1 MKLGKKLL
9 FINFILAGVF
19 FASSVLA
26 ESCPSASPVG
36 VGCASGQYYCGGQ
49 CRTMSSCP
57 TWSPSPTCAAGLN
70 CANCSQA
77 DSCGVCSQ
85 CASTTTHTLCGTY
98 PNKECKA
105 NTTPPDNCQTYNQC
119 TERCSACK
127 NGYYLVGNQ
136 CVQTVLK
143 LGSDSASGT
152 STVVQS
158 TNNTLMYIGSGGIS
172 IGTSTIPEAITLNVF
187 GSSSFF
193 HPLVV
198 GAPTAGNHAATKDYV
213 DSVVTGGGSPGTS
226 YWIASST
233 NIYNSNTGNVGIG
246 DSEPYSK
253 LSVSGSIAGSG
264 SLAIT
269 GTAANSNYFISN
281 LGIGGLPSGFWNK
294 FVDLSGSGNSAY
306 IAKTGSIN
314 AVVAA
319 SDSGT
324 PANTGYNF
332 TYSGKQ
338 MVLGTVTNQ
347 PLNFITNGTSKM
359 FLSAEGNLGIGTTK
373 PVNKLDIVG
382 DTSISGL
389 LSVTRGTY
397 PVAEFIRSYN
407 GNATAWVAKLQV
419 TGTPANGKG
428 AGFLFAAPNS
438 GGLAITSA
446 VFGGGLAN
454 ITSGSATGYLRFA
467 PAYNGGDP
475 ASRSDMM
482 LTATGPSSGDSIL
495 SIAGNVG
502 IGTTSPSQKLT
513 VNGNIYNTGFITSD
527 STIMSYNPNSDH
539 YIYMSVSDD
548 GYTNLY
554 SESGLIAGHE
564 PSSGYYIYGDSVIFV
579 DPFDSTVG
587 IGTYPSTTIGLS
599 IASPGTVAIDTANDR
614 IANLGAPVYSSD
626 AATKDYVDTA
636 VAGGSSGTSYWT
648 ASNNNIYN
656 SNTGNVGIG
665 ITTPEAKLNI
675 YAGNSHGLKIN
686 GFGSGNFNGIDLSN
700 SGLSSNADHWIY
712 IDSNNH
718 WRADNFLRASYIYAS
733 GYLST
738 PSYAAANTFR
748 NYTRDNPLK
757 LISQGNGD
765 IQFFTATTTQSMTL
779 DYYGNLGINTTTPS
793 YKLDVNGNA
802 RFTGTVKVAT
812 PHDPDDAVTKSY
824 LDSALINSTS
834 SNAYVLK
841 AGDSMSG
848 NLDMSGHNIV
858 GVNKL
863 TVTTIDPLYDI
874 GGVKYS
880 TYASTIV
887 GSVKEEYVG
896 KGEINY
902 CVNNY
907 CFWRLNFA
915 QQQPGSDLWVWR
927 QIVDFQPDKID
938 VLMTAYGQP
947 ASLSYEIDGNQII
960 FYADRPTKFSYRLVG
975 ARFDWRKWPTL
986 ANNQSEKAGLI
997 IR

>member
-1 MKLGKKLL
+1 
-9 FINFILAGVF
+9 
-19 FASSVLA
+19 
-26 ESCPSASPVG
+26 
-36 VGCASGQYYCGGQ
+36 
-49 CRTMSSCP
+49 
-57 TWSPSPTCAAGLN
+57 
-70 CANCSQA
+70 
-77 DSCGVCSQ
+77 
-85 CASTTTHTLCGTY
+85 
-98 PNKECKA
+98 
-105 NTTPPDNCQTYNQC
+105 
-119 TERCSACK
+119 
-127 NGYYLVGNQ
+127 
-136 CVQTVLK
+136 
-143 LGSDSASGT
+143 
-152 STVVQS
+152 
-158 TNNTLMYIGSGGIS
+158 MYIGSGGIS

-359 FLSAEGNLGIGTTK
+359 FLSAEGNLGIGITNPTA
-373 PVNKLDIVG
+373 KLDVSGNTNIA
-382 DTSISGL
+382 GL
-389 LSVTRGTY
+389 LSVSRNTY
-397 PVAEFIRSYN
+397 PVAEFIRGYD
-407 GNATAWVAKLQV
+407 GGGTAWVAKLQV
-419 TGTPANGKG
+419 FGTAVAGKG
-428 AGFLFAAPNS
+428 AGFVFRAP
-438 GGLAITSA
+438 TSVGA
-446 VFGGGLAN
+446 ERTVALFGGGVSNLVTEA
-454 ITSGSATGYLRFA
+454 GYLRFA
-467 PAYNGGDP
+467 PAYGGIDP
-475 ASRSDMM
+475 AGRTDMM
-482 LTATGPSSGDSIL
+482 LTATGANSGDSIL

>member
-172 IGTSTIPEAITLNVF
+172 IGTSTIPEATTLNVF

-359 FLSAEGNLGIGTTK
+359 FLSAEGNLGIGTTNPGAPLEIK
-373 PVNKLDIVG
+373 NNSTSGYVDTLKLNALGAIAGQDFTMTNSYG
-382 DTSISGL
+382 RNL
-389 LSVTRGTY
+389 R
-397 PVAEFIRSYN
+397 IRQYN
-407 GNATAWVAKLQV
+407 SNS
-419 TGTPANGKG
+419 TGP
-428 AGFLFAAPNS
+428 L
-438 GGLAITSA
+438 
-446 VFGGGLAN
+446 
-454 ITSGSATGYLRFA
+454 SGSAFFQESGGSLLFVTNTANPIYFA
-467 PAYNGGDP
+467 TNNRWAT
-475 ASRSDMM
+475 ADMIID
-482 LTATGPSSGDSIL
+482 A
-495 SIAGNVG
+495 AGNVG

-513 VNGNIYNTGFITSD
+513 VNGNIYNTGFITAD
-527 STIMSYNPNSDH
+527 STIMSYNPNSGH

-564 PSSGYYIYGDSVIFV
+564 PNSGYYIYGDSVIFV
-579 DPFDSTVG
+579 DPFYSTVG

-738 PSYAAANTFR
+738 PSYAAANIFR
-748 NYTRDNPLK
+748 NYTQNNPLK

>member
-1 MKLGKKLL
+1 
-9 FINFILAGVF
+9 
-19 FASSVLA
+19 
-26 ESCPSASPVG
+26 
-36 VGCASGQYYCGGQ
+36 
-49 CRTMSSCP
+49 MSSCP

-213 DSVVTGGGSPGTS
+213 DSVVTGGDSPGTS

-359 FLSAEGNLGIGTTK
+359 FLSAEGNLGIGITNPTA
-373 PVNKLDIVG
+373 KLDVSGNTNIA
-382 DTSISGL
+382 GL
-389 LSVTRGTY
+389 LSVSRNTY
-397 PVAEFIRSYN
+397 PVAEFIRGYD
-407 GNATAWVAKLQV
+407 GGGTAWVAKLQV
-419 TGTPANGKG
+419 FGTAVAGKG
-428 AGFLFAAPNS
+428 AGFVFRAP
-438 GGLAITSA
+438 TSVGA
-446 VFGGGLAN
+446 ERTVALFGGGVSNLVTEA
-454 ITSGSATGYLRFA
+454 GHLRFA
-467 PAYNGGDP
+467 PAYGGIDP
-475 ASRSDMM
+475 AGRTDMM
-482 LTATGPSSGDSIL
+482 LTATGANSGDSIL

-564 PSSGYYIYGDSVIFV
+564 PNSGYYIYGDSVIFV
-579 DPFDSTVG
+579 DPFYSTVG

-599 IASPGTVAIDTANDR
+599 IASPGTVAIDTANGR

>member
-359 FLSAEGNLGIGTTK
+359 FLSAEGNLGIGITNPTA
-373 PVNKLDIVG
+373 KLDVSGNTNIA
-382 DTSISGL
+382 GL
-389 LSVTRGTY
+389 LSVSRNTY
-397 PVAEFIRSYN
+397 PVAEFIRGYD
-407 GNATAWVAKLQV
+407 GGGTAWVAKLQV
-419 TGTPANGKG
+419 FGTAVAGKG
-428 AGFLFAAPNS
+428 AGFVFRAP
-438 GGLAITSA
+438 TSVGA
-446 VFGGGLAN
+446 ERTVALFGGGVSNLVTEA
-454 ITSGSATGYLRFA
+454 GHLRFA
-467 PAYNGGDP
+467 PAYGGIDP
-475 ASRSDMM
+475 AGRTDMM
-482 LTATGPSSGDSIL
+482 LTATGANSGDSIL

>member
-1 MKLGKKLL
+1 T
-9 FINFILAGVF
+9 
-19 FASSVLA
+19 AS
-26 ESCPSASPVG
+26 
-36 VGCASGQYYCGGQ
+36 
-49 CRTMSSCP
+49 
-57 TWSPSPTCAAGLN
+57 
-70 CANCSQA
+70 
-77 DSCGVCSQ
+77 
-85 CASTTTHTLCGTY
+85 
-98 PNKECKA
+98 
-105 NTTPPDNCQTYNQC
+105 
-119 TERCSACK
+119 
-127 NGYYLVGNQ
+127 
-136 CVQTVLK
+136 
-143 LGSDSASGT
+143 
-152 STVVQS
+152 
-158 TNNTLMYIGSGGIS
+158 NN
-172 IGTSTIPEAITLNVF
+172 
-187 GSSSFF
+187 
-193 HPLVV
+193 
-198 GAPTAGNHAATKDYV
+198 
-213 DSVVTGGGSPGTS
+213 
-226 YWIASST
+226 

-359 FLSAEGNLGIGTTK
+359 FLSAEGNLGIGTTN
-373 PVNKLDIVG
+373 PSYKLYVAGGDINLDANQYIRMG
-382 DTSISGL
+382 GYATFTANS
-389 LSVTRGTY
+389 TRSL
-397 PVAEFIRSYN
+397 F
-407 GNATAWVAKLQV
+407 GN
-419 TGTPANGKG
+419 
-428 AGFLFAAPNS
+428 
-438 GGLAITSA
+438 
-446 VFGGGLAN
+446 
-454 ITSGSATGYLRFA
+454 TGYTQLRS
-467 PAYNGGDP
+467 NGVVGVTLDN
-475 ASRSDMM
+475 SQ
-482 LTATGPSSGDSIL
+482 
-495 SIAGNVG
+495 NVG

-554 SESGLIAGHE
+554 SKSGLIAGHE

-579 DPFDSTVG
+579 DPFYSTVG

-599 IASPGTVAIDTANDR
+599 IASPGTVAIDTANGR

-700 SGLSSNADHWIY
+700 SGLSGNADHWIY
-712 IDSNNH
+712 IDNNNH

-738 PSYAAANTFR
+738 PSYAAANIFR
-748 NYTRDNPLK
+748 NYTQNNPLK

-896 KGEINY
+896 KGEINH
-902 CVNNY
+902 
-907 CFWRLNFA
+907 
-915 QQQPGSDLWVWR
+915 
-927 QIVDFQPDKID
+927 
-938 VLMTAYGQP
+938 
-947 ASLSYEIDGNQII
+947 
-960 FYADRPTKFSYRLVG
+960 
-975 ARFDWRKWPTL
+975 
-986 ANNQSEKAGLI
+986 
-997 IR
+997 

>member
-1 MKLGKKLL
+1 
-9 FINFILAGVF
+9 
-19 FASSVLA
+19 
-26 ESCPSASPVG
+26 
-36 VGCASGQYYCGGQ
+36 
-49 CRTMSSCP
+49 MSSCP

-119 TERCSACK
+119 TERCSVCK

-213 DSVVTGGGSPGTS
+213 DSVVTDGDSPGTS

-359 FLSAEGNLGIGTTK
+359 FLSAEGNLGIGITNPTA
-373 PVNKLDIVG
+373 KLDVSGNTNIA
-382 DTSISGL
+382 GL
-389 LSVTRGTY
+389 LSVSRNTY
-397 PVAEFIRSYN
+397 PVAEFIRGYD
-407 GNATAWVAKLQV
+407 GGGTAWVAKLQV
-419 TGTPANGKG
+419 FGTAVAGKG
-428 AGFLFAAPNS
+428 AGFVFRAP
-438 GGLAITSA
+438 TSVGA
-446 VFGGGLAN
+446 ERTVALFGGGVSNLVTEA
-454 ITSGSATGYLRFA
+454 GHLRFA
-467 PAYNGGDP
+467 PAYGGIDP
-475 ASRSDMM
+475 AGRTDMM
-482 LTATGPSSGDSIL
+482 LTATGANSGDSIL

>member
-1 MKLGKKLL
+1 
-9 FINFILAGVF
+9 
-19 FASSVLA
+19 
-26 ESCPSASPVG
+26 
-36 VGCASGQYYCGGQ
+36 
-49 CRTMSSCP
+49 MSSCP

-213 DSVVTGGGSPGTS
+213 DSVVTGSGSPGTS

-359 FLSAEGNLGIGTTK
+359 FLSAEGNLGIGITNPTA
-373 PVNKLDIVG
+373 KLDVSGNTNIA
-382 DTSISGL
+382 GL
-389 LSVTRGTY
+389 LSVSRNTY
-397 PVAEFIRSYN
+397 PVAEFIRGYD
-407 GNATAWVAKLQV
+407 GGGTAWVAKLQV
-419 TGTPANGKG
+419 FGTAVAGKG
-428 AGFLFAAPNS
+428 AGFVFRAP
-438 GGLAITSA
+438 TSVGA
-446 VFGGGLAN
+446 ERTVALFGGGVSNLVTEA
-454 ITSGSATGYLRFA
+454 GHLRFA
-467 PAYNGGDP
+467 PAYGGIDP
-475 ASRSDMM
+475 AGRTDMM
-482 LTATGPSSGDSIL
+482 LTATGANSGDSIL

-579 DPFDSTVG
+579 DPFYSTVG

-599 IASPGTVAIDTANDR
+599 IASPGTVAIDTANGR

-700 SGLSSNADHWIY
+700 SGLSGNADHWIY
-712 IDSNNH
+712 IDNNNH

-738 PSYAAANTFR
+738 PSYAAANIFR
-748 NYTRDNPLK
+748 NYTQNNPLK

-896 KGEINY
+896 KGEINH
-902 CVNNY
+902 CVDNY

>member
-119 TERCSACK
+119 TERCSVCK

-213 DSVVTGGGSPGTS
+213 DTAVAGGSSGTS

-359 FLSAEGNLGIGTTK
+359 FLSAEGNLGIGITNPTA
-373 PVNKLDIVG
+373 KLDVSGNTNIA
-382 DTSISGL
+382 GL
-389 LSVTRGTY
+389 LSVSRNTY
-397 PVAEFIRSYN
+397 PVAEFIRGYD
-407 GNATAWVAKLQV
+407 GGGTAWVAKLQV
-419 TGTPANGKG
+419 FGTAVAGKG
-428 AGFLFAAPNS
+428 AGFVFRAP
-438 GGLAITSA
+438 TSVGA
-446 VFGGGLAN
+446 ERTVALFGGGVSNLVTEA
-454 ITSGSATGYLRFA
+454 GHLRFA
-467 PAYNGGDP
+467 PAYGGIDP
-475 ASRSDMM
+475 AGRTDMM
-482 LTATGPSSGDSIL
+482 LTATGANSGDSIL

-513 VNGNIYNTGFITSD
+513 VNGNIY
-527 STIMSYNPNSDH
+527 
-539 YIYMSVSDD
+539 
-548 GYTNLY
+548 
-554 SESGLIAGHE
+554 
-564 PSSGYYIYGDSVIFV
+564 
-579 DPFDSTVG
+579 
-587 IGTYPSTTIGLS
+587 
-599 IASPGTVAIDTANDR
+599 
-614 IANLGAPVYSSD
+614 
-626 AATKDYVDTA
+626 
-636 VAGGSSGTSYWT
+636 
-648 ASNNNIYN
+648 
-656 SNTGNVGIG
+656 
-665 ITTPEAKLNI
+665 
-675 YAGNSHGLKIN
+675 
-686 GFGSGNFNGIDLSN
+686 
-700 SGLSSNADHWIY
+700 
-712 IDSNNH
+712 
-718 WRADNFLRASYIYAS
+718 
-733 GYLST
+733 
-738 PSYAAANTFR
+738 
-748 NYTRDNPLK
+748 
-757 LISQGNGD
+757 
-765 IQFFTATTTQSMTL
+765 
-779 DYYGNLGINTTTPS
+779 
-793 YKLDVNGNA
+793 
-802 RFTGTVKVAT
+802 
-812 PHDPDDAVTKSY
+812 
-824 LDSALINSTS
+824 
-834 SNAYVLK
+834 
-841 AGDSMSG
+841 
-848 NLDMSGHNIV
+848 
-858 GVNKL
+858 
-863 TVTTIDPLYDI
+863 
-874 GGVKYS
+874 
-880 TYASTIV
+880 
-887 GSVKEEYVG
+887 
-896 KGEINY
+896 
-902 CVNNY
+902 
-907 CFWRLNFA
+907 
-915 QQQPGSDLWVWR
+915 
-927 QIVDFQPDKID
+927 
-938 VLMTAYGQP
+938 
-947 ASLSYEIDGNQII
+947 
-960 FYADRPTKFSYRLVG
+960 
-975 ARFDWRKWPTL
+975 
-986 ANNQSEKAGLI
+986 
-997 IR
+997 

>member
-1 MKLGKKLL
+1 
-9 FINFILAGVF
+9 
-19 FASSVLA
+19 
-26 ESCPSASPVG
+26 
-36 VGCASGQYYCGGQ
+36 
-49 CRTMSSCP
+49 
-57 TWSPSPTCAAGLN
+57 
-70 CANCSQA
+70 
-77 DSCGVCSQ
+77 
-85 CASTTTHTLCGTY
+85 
-98 PNKECKA
+98 
-105 NTTPPDNCQTYNQC
+105 
-119 TERCSACK
+119 
-127 NGYYLVGNQ
+127 
-136 CVQTVLK
+136 
-143 LGSDSASGT
+143 
-152 STVVQS
+152 
-158 TNNTLMYIGSGGIS
+158 
-172 IGTSTIPEAITLNVF
+172 
-187 GSSSFF
+187 
-193 HPLVV
+193 
-198 GAPTAGNHAATKDYV
+198 
-213 DSVVTGGGSPGTS
+213 
-226 YWIASST
+226 
-233 NIYNSNTGNVGIG
+233 
-246 DSEPYSK
+246 
-253 LSVSGSIAGSG
+253 
-264 SLAIT
+264 
-269 GTAANSNYFISN
+269 
-281 LGIGGLPSGFWNK
+281 
-294 FVDLSGSGNSAY
+294 
-306 IAKTGSIN
+306 
-314 AVVAA
+314 
-319 SDSGT
+319 
-324 PANTGYNF
+324 
-332 TYSGKQ
+332 
-338 MVLGTVTNQ
+338 
-347 PLNFITNGTSKM
+347 
-359 FLSAEGNLGIGTTK
+359 
-373 PVNKLDIVG
+373 
-382 DTSISGL
+382 
-389 LSVTRGTY
+389 
-397 PVAEFIRSYN
+397 
-407 GNATAWVAKLQV
+407 
-419 TGTPANGKG
+419 
-428 AGFLFAAPNS
+428 
-438 GGLAITSA
+438 
-446 VFGGGLAN
+446 
-454 ITSGSATGYLRFA
+454 
-467 PAYNGGDP
+467 
-475 ASRSDMM
+475 
-482 LTATGPSSGDSIL
+482 
-495 SIAGNVG
+495 
-502 IGTTSPSQKLT
+502 
-513 VNGNIYNTGFITSD
+513 
-527 STIMSYNPNSDH
+527 MSYNPNSDH

-738 PSYAAANTFR
+738 PSYAAANIFR
-748 NYTRDNPLK
+748 NYTQNNPLK

-896 KGEINY
+896 KGEINH
-902 CVNNY
+902 CVDNY

-986 ANNQSEKAGLI
+986 ANDQSEKAGLI

>member
-85 CASTTTHTLCGTY
+85 CNSNYTLCGTY
-98 PNKECKA
+98 PNKACKA

-119 TERCSACK
+119 TEICSACN

-143 LGSDSASGT
+143 LGSDSASGAT
-152 STVVQS
+152 AVVQS

-172 IGTSTIPEAITLNVF
+172 IGTSTIPEATTLNVF

-332 TYSGKQ
+332 TYSGQQ

-359 FLSAEGNLGIGTTK
+359 FLSADGNLGIGTTA
-373 PVNKLDIVG
+373 P
-382 DTSISGL
+382 L
-389 LSVTRGTY
+389 L
-397 PVAEFIRSYN
+397 P
-407 GNATAWVAKLQV
+407 LQV
-419 TGTPANGKG
+419 NGKVVIGDSVSTTRLNSLYGPRAINLIDSNASIRVWRFSANTASAAQLELGIG
-428 AGFLFAAPNS
+428 ANNDFGNTANKVWMLGAWGNGQFTINDR
-438 GGLAITSA
+438 T
-446 VFGGGLAN
+446 GGGN
-454 ITSGSATGYLRFA
+454 GVERFRID
-467 PAYNGGDP
+467 NV
-475 ASRSDMM
+475 
-482 LTATGPSSGDSIL
+482 
-495 SIAGNVG
+495 GNVG

-527 STIMSYNPNSDH
+527 STIMSYNPNSGH

-564 PSSGYYIYGDSVIFV
+564 PNSGYYIYGDSVIFV
-579 DPFDSTVG
+579 DPFYSTVG

-599 IASPGTVAIDTANDR
+599 IASPGTVAIDTANGR

-700 SGLSSNADHWIY
+700 SGLSGNADHWIY
-712 IDSNNH
+712 IDNNNH

-738 PSYAAANTFR
+738 PSYAAANIFR
-748 NYTRDNPLK
+748 NYTQNNPLK

-896 KGEINY
+896 KGEINH
-902 CVNNY
+902 CVDNY

-986 ANNQSEKAGLI
+986 ANDQSEKAGLI

>member
-85 CASTTTHTLCGTY
+85 CNSNYTLCGTY
-98 PNKECKA
+98 PNKACKA

-143 LGSDSASGT
+143 LGSDSASGAT
-152 STVVQS
+152 AVVQS

-172 IGTSTIPEAITLNVF
+172 IGTSTIPEATTLNVF

-359 FLSAEGNLGIGTTK
+359 FLSAEGNLGIGTSNPGGYRLLVNGRTK
-373 PVNKLDIVG
+373 IGVPEDQNAFVISNDPKGNNHIRVDGDANNVILSENSGFVGIGKSNPQSPLDVNGTIQFG
-382 DTSISGL
+382 DSSNYAL
-389 LSVTRGTY
+389 LTWDTY
-397 PVAEFIRSYN
+397 GGELGMTDYTDGVIAIRYSDGSYQYGGGNPGAANLTVA
-407 GNATAWVAKLQV
+407 
-419 TGTPANGKG
+419 ANG
-428 AGFLFAAPNS
+428 
-438 GGLAITSA
+438 
-446 VFGGGLAN
+446 
-454 ITSGSATGYLRFA
+454 Y
-467 PAYNGGDP
+467 
-475 ASRSDMM
+475 
-482 LTATGPSSGDSIL
+482 
-495 SIAGNVG
+495 VG

-748 NYTRDNPLK
+748 NYTQNNPLK

-896 KGEINY
+896 KGEINH
-902 CVNNY
+902 CVDNY

-986 ANNQSEKAGLI
+986 ANDQSEKAGLI

>member
-119 TERCSACK
+119 TERCSVCK

-213 DSVVTGGGSPGTS
+213 DSVVTGSGSPGTS

-359 FLSAEGNLGIGTTK
+359 FLSAEGNLGIGITNPTA
-373 PVNKLDIVG
+373 KLDVSGNTNIA
-382 DTSISGL
+382 GL
-389 LSVTRGTY
+389 LSVSRNTY
-397 PVAEFIRSYN
+397 PVAEFIRGYD
-407 GNATAWVAKLQV
+407 GGGTAWVAKLQV
-419 TGTPANGKG
+419 FGTAVAGKG
-428 AGFLFAAPNS
+428 AGFVFRAP
-438 GGLAITSA
+438 TSVGA
-446 VFGGGLAN
+446 ERTVALFGGGVSNLVTEA
-454 ITSGSATGYLRFA
+454 GHLRFA
-467 PAYNGGDP
+467 PAYGGIDP
-475 ASRSDMM
+475 AGRTDMM
-482 LTATGPSSGDSIL
+482 LTATGANSGDSIL

-579 DPFDSTVG
+579 DPFYSTVG

-599 IASPGTVAIDTANDR
+599 IASPGTVAIDTANGR

-700 SGLSSNADHWIY
+700 SGLSGNADHWIY
-712 IDSNNH
+712 IDNNNH

-738 PSYAAANTFR
+738 PSYAAANIFR
-748 NYTRDNPLK
+748 NYTQNNPLK

-896 KGEINY
+896 KGEINH
-902 CVNNY
+902 CVDNY